1 MNTAILEH
9 SQFIVDNSGEKKSVI
24 LPIDIYMELL
34 DEIED
39 LAIMAERRD
48 EPVKKH
54 EEFIEELK
62 ADGYL

>member
-1 MNTAILEH
+1 MDTAILEH
-9 SQFIVDNSGEKKSVI
+9 PQFVIDDSGEKKSVI
-24 LPIDIYMELL
+24 VPIDIYTELL